1 MSLDIHVGPLSR
13 SPSGRQGDPGTRTVA
28 DRRNAVLAWRDGLS
42 RRLVDRLP
50 VPLDWDETDQA
61 PGFSGRPGWHGLAAL
76 VLWAAYAE
84 HPAVRPPTR
93 LPEELDSDPI
103 LQRTKADGFRSR
115 YAHLVRNVELWL
127 PQAFDFI
134 VEGEDVDGR
143 RVVMGSAAMLRRQLE
158 DLNGAT
164 WKARPRSIA
173 GWAGRD
179 LPDTASVEENAR
191 YAFAVLLGLADRAVE
206 HRLPMK
212 VGY

>member
-13 SPSGRQGDPGTRTVA
+13 PPEGQWGSTGTATVA
-28 DRRNAVLAWRDGLS
+28 ERRAAVLAWRDALS
-42 RRLVDRLP
+42 RRLADRLP
-50 VPLDWDETDQA
+50 VPLDWDETDHA
-61 PGFSGRPGWHGLAAL
+61 PSFSGRPGWHGLAAL

-84 HPAVRPPTR
+84 HPAVRPPVR

-127 PQAFDFI
+127 PQSFDFV
-134 VEGEDVDGR
+134 VEGDDVDGR
-143 RVVMGSAAMLRRQLE
+143 RVVMGSAVVLRRQLE

-173 GWAGRD
+173 GWAGRE
-179 LPDTASVEENAR
+179 LPGTASVEENAR
-191 YAFAVLLGLADRAVE
+191 YAFAVLLDLADRAVE

>member
-13 SPSGRQGDPGTRTVA
+13 VPPGQGGATGDREVL
-28 DRRNAVLAWRDGLS
+28 DRRRAVLAWREALNG
-42 RRLVDRLP
+42 RLAGRLET
-50 VPLDWDETDQA
+50 PLDWDETDQA
-61 PGFSGRPGWHGLAAL
+61 PSFSGRPGWHGLGAL

-93 LPEELDSDPI
+93 LPEELDSDPM
-103 LQRTKADGFRSR
+103 LLLARSDGFRSR

-127 PQAFDFI
+127 PQTFDFL
-134 VEGEDVDGR
+134 VEGDDIDGR
-143 RVVMGSAAMLRRQLE
+143 RVVLGSAVLLRRQLE

-164 WKARPRSIA
+164 WKARPRAIA
-173 GWAGRD
+173 GWVGRD
-179 LPDTASVEENAR
+179 LPDTASVEQNAR
-191 YAFAVLLGLADRAVE
+191 HAFAVLLDLADRAVE

>member
-13 SPSGRQGDPGTRTVA
+13 SPSGQWGDAGARTVA
-28 DRRNAVLAWRDGLS
+28 DRRAAVLAWREGLN
-42 RRLVDRLP
+42 RRLADRLP
-50 VPLDWDETDQA
+50 APLDWDETDQA
-61 PGFSGRPGWHGLAAL
+61 PSFSGRPGWHGLAAL

-84 HPAVRPPTR
+84 HPAVRPPAR

-127 PQAFDFI
+127 PQSFDFV
-134 VEGEDVDGR
+134 VEGDDVDGR
-143 RVVMGSAAMLRRQLE
+143 RVVLGSAAVLRRQLE

-164 WKARPRSIA
+164 WKARPRAIA

-179 LPDTASVEENAR
+179 LPDTASLEDNAR
-191 YAFAVLLGLADRAVE
+191 LAFAVLLDLVDRAVE

>member
-13 SPSGRQGDPGTRTVA
+13 VA
-28 DRRNAVLAWRDGLS
+28 AGQWSDAGPRATDERRRAVQAWRDALN
-42 RRLVDRLP
+42 RRLGDRLAI
-50 VPLDWDETDQA
+50 PLDWDETDQA
-61 PGFSGRPGWHGLAAL
+61 PTFSGRPGWHGLAAL

-103 LQRTKADGFRSR
+103 LLRTRSDGFRSR

-127 PQAFDFI
+127 PQAFDFV
-134 VEGEDVDGR
+134 VEGDDVDGR
-143 RVVMGSAAMLRRQLE
+143 RVVLGSAVLLRRQLE

-164 WKARPRSIA
+164 WKARPRAIA
-173 GWAGRD
+173 GWAGRE

-191 YAFAVLLGLADRAVE
+191 HAFAVLLDLADRAVE

>member
-13 SPSGRQGDPGTRTVA
+13 SPPGQPSEAGTAAVA
-28 DRRNAVLAWRDGLS
+28 ERRNAVLAWRDELN
-42 RRLVDRLP
+42 RRLADRLSS
-50 VPLDWDETDQA
+50 PLDWDETDHA
-61 PGFSGRPGWHGLAAL
+61 PWFSGRPGWHGLAAL

-84 HPAVRPPTR
+84 HPAVRPPVR

-103 LQRTKADGFRSR
+103 LQRSRSDGFRSR

-127 PQAFDFI
+127 PQPFDFI
-134 VEGEDVDGR
+134 VEGDDIDGH
-143 RVVMGSAAMLRRQLE
+143 RVVLGSAAVLRRQLE

-173 GWAGRD
+173 AWSGRE
-179 LPDTASVEENAR
+179 LPNTTSVEANAR
-191 YAFAVLLGLADRAVE
+191 HAFAVLLDLTDRAIE
-206 HRLPMK
+206 HRLPLQ

>member
-13 SPSGRQGDPGTRTVA
+13 SPSGQWGNVGTDAVA
-28 DRRNAVLAWRDGLS
+28 ARRNVVLTWRDGLN
-42 RRLVDRLP
+42 RRLADRLP
-50 VPLDWDETDQA
+50 APLDWDETDQA
-61 PGFSGRPGWHGLAAL
+61 PQFSGRPGWHGLAAL

-84 HPAVRPPTR
+84 HPAVRPPVR
-93 LPEELDSDPI
+93 LPEELESDPI
-103 LQRTKADGFRSR
+103 LQRARGDGFRSR

-127 PQAFDFI
+127 PQSFDFV
-134 VEGEDVDGR
+134 VEADDIDGR
-143 RVVMGSAAMLRRQLE
+143 RVVMGSAAVLRRQLE

-179 LPDTASVEENAR
+179 LPDTASVEDNAR
-191 YAFAVLLGLADRAVE
+191 HAFAVLLDLTDRAVE

>member
-13 SPSGRQGDPGTRTVA
+13 MPSGQGSAARDQAAA
-28 DRRNAVLAWRDGLS
+28 DRRRAVLAWREALNG
-42 RRLVDRLP
+42 RLGDRLE
-50 VPLDWDETDQA
+50 VPLDWDEAEQA
-61 PGFSGRPGWHGLAAL
+61 PVFSGRPGWHGLGAL

-84 HPAVRPPTR
+84 HPAVRPPAR

-103 LQRTKADGFRSR
+103 LLRARSDGFRSR

-127 PQAFDFI
+127 PQAFDFL
-134 VEGEDVDGR
+134 VEGDDVDGR
-143 RVVMGSAAMLRRQLE
+143 RVVLGSAVLLRRQLE

-164 WKARPRSIA
+164 WKARPRAIA
-173 GWAGRD
+173 GWIGRD

-191 YAFAVLLGLADRAVE
+191 HAFAVLLDLADRALE

-212 VGY
+212 VDY